1 MSMGLVLRG
10 LAVLMALE
18 QPTNQITNHF
28 TFLVAQ
34 EQPLIPPQIIAL
46 QNIQI
51 ASSRWV
57 QLVLAVV
64 LSIYQTA
71 VLPLDRLFLYINGY

>member
-1 MSMGLVLRG
+1 MGLVLRG

-51 ASSRWV
+51 ASSR
-57 QLVLAVV
+57 
-64 LSIYQTA
+64 
-71 VLPLDRLFLYINGY
+71 